1 VEMLFSQE
9 FLRAARDHL
18 AQGGVFAQW
27 FHLYET
33 DLPTVELV
41 LRTYSSVFDHVSVW
55 YTMQTDVLLLGFQ
68 SPEHALDVE
77 RIRQRFER
85 PDFKE
90 GFARAGIQ
98 SLPALLSHEIL
109 PLDTLAAVPLVGPV
123 HTLRH
128 PILSDWAARAFFV
141 GAMAELPRLAS
152 GASAEV
158 GVRNSLLRR
167 SSGLDDGPVPEELLF
182 ALAKESSRLGNGIVC
197 ADVMAR
203 AARDHSESDRLR
215 DLRQQLLAAG
225 GKWTQLLGED
235 EQSALVELYGGEAKR
250 TAAGAVNAAEVAR
263 QLTDRFVRFFYPAI
277 PFDRQVVEQAW
288 ERCAKADASGVCAA
302 GRAQARKLLGFD

>member
-1 VEMLFSQE
+1 
-9 FLRAARDHL
+9 
-18 AQGGVFAQW
+18 
-27 FHLYET
+27 HLYET